1 MKVKDFL
8 NKTVAVSF
16 EYSGETVTL
25 TARQNALTA
34 TALRQLQQMADTQD
48 AGMLI
53 PALASSV
60 VGWDL
65 VWEENEPNWP
75 VTVENLEKLPVD
87 FLAAMVTALSEIW
100 SGNAQRP
107 KPSASL
113 SADSAQSQTE
123 TVN

>member
-25 TARQNALTA
+25 TARENAFTAKMVSDLEAMSRTQNVSVI
-34 TALRQLQQMADTQD
+34 M
-48 AGMLI
+48 
-53 PALASSV
+53 PHLANAV

-65 VWEENEPNWP
+65 VWEENQPNWP
-75 VTVENLEKLPVD
+75 VTLENLERLP
-87 FLAAMVTALSEIW
+87 FNFILAMVTALSEIW
-100 SGNAQRP
+100 MGNAQRP

>member
-25 TARQNALTA
+25 TARENAFTAKMVSDLEALSRTQNVSVI
-34 TALRQLQQMADTQD
+34 M
-48 AGMLI
+48 
-53 PALASSV
+53 PHLANAV

-75 VTVENLEKLPVD
+75 VTLENLERLP
-87 FLAAMVTALSEIW
+87 FSFILAMVTALSEIW
-100 SGNAQRP
+100 MGNAQRP
-107 KPSASL
+107 KPSASS

>member
-25 TARQNALTA
+25 TARENAFTAKMVSDLEAMSRTQNVSVI
-34 TALRQLQQMADTQD
+34 M
-48 AGMLI
+48 
-53 PALASSV
+53 PHLANAV

-65 VWEENEPNWP
+65 VWEENQPNWP
-75 VTVENLEKLPVD
+75 VTLENLERLP
-87 FLAAMVTALSEIW
+87 FNFILAMVTALSEIW

-107 KPSASL
+107 KPSANS